1 VLRDF
6 APRPARSADGA
17 RRKRDGR
24 ATSPGRAASASA
36 GAAQRLSRGSS
47 GRATACPT
55 RRSCSWRC
63 ARG

>member
-24 ATSPGRAASASA
+24 ATSPGRAA
-36 GAAQRLSRGSS
+36 GVAQRLSRGSS